1 MGGVVAA
8 AQTQHLKKVQTR
20 AKFVVYGT
28 AGWLIEVVMT
38 GVHSLLIGRDRCAPA
53 KTSLWMHPIYGLGGL
68 LLEQTWTKVQ
78 RAPRWLR
85 YLHYLPLIYGV
96 EYSTGWLMRRML
108 GRCPW
113 DYTSARLHL
122 SGLVRLDYAP
132 LWLLVGVLFEKLRE
146 QLEPQPPAEPDAAL
160 ALAHAAATA

>member
-1 MGGVVAA
+1 M
-8 AQTQHLKKVQTR
+8 QTR

-53 KTSLWMHPIYGLGGL
+53 KTFLWMHPVYGLGGL
-68 LLEQTWTKVQ
+68 LLEQTRVRVQ

-85 YLHYLPLIYGV
+85 CVQYLPLIYGV
-96 EYSTGWLMRRML
+96 EYASGWLMRRVL

-132 LWLLVGVLFEKLRE
+132 LWLLVGVLFEKLHER
-146 QLEPQPPAEPDAAL
+146 LEPNHPAEPGGAL
-160 ALAHAAATA
+160 APPHLRPAAANG